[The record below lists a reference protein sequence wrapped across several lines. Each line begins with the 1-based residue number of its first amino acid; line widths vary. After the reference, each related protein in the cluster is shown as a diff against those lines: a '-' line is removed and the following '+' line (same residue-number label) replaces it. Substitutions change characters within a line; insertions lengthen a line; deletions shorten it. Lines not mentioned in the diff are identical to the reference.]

1 MQNKLKNLLAD
12 CDALTI
18 DARRIDQLGR
28 ELNDK
33 RAEII
38 DGLCELGIRVTAARA
53 MVAKIECTV
62 TLPEGAESAEQ
73 HERAPVLPLAPA
85 HLEELRELTDP
96 DYMPPIP
103 AGLRRA

>member
-1 MQNKLKNLLAD
+1 MTNNLKRLLAD
-12 CDALTI
+12 ADALTI
-18 DARRIDQLGR
+18 DARRIDRLGR

-62 TLPEGAESAEQ
+62 TLPEGAEAIDAEPDADAVDQ
-73 HERAPVLPLAPA
+73 YNRMQNVPVKTP
-85 HLEELRELTDP
+85 TDE
-96 DYMPPIP
+96 MPPIP
-103 AGLRRA
+103 AGPRRA

>member
-1 MQNKLKNLLAD
+1 MTNNLKRLLAD
-12 CDALTI
+12 ADALTI

-28 ELNDK
+28 ELNEK

-62 TLPEGAESAEQ
+62 TLPEGAEEDRVVRGVDVKLFVSNGDERFAVEQPSILSGTKSA
-73 HERAPVLPLAPA
+73 
-85 HLEELRELTDP
+85 
-96 DYMPPIP
+96 
-103 AGLRRA
+103 